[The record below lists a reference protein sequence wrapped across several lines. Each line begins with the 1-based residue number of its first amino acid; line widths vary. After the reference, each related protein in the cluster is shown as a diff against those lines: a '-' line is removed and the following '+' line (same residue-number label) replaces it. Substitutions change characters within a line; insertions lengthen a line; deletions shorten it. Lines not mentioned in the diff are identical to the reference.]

1 MLYQKRARRMEH
13 TAQALAAE
21 IVRVLKRNR
30 VGLLYMED
38 LTGIREDMD
47 FGPGN
52 LLVHNFW
59 VFRKLRRA
67 VEAACARRGIA
78 TEAKP
83 PRGTSSYCAVCCR
96 PIERITRHK
105 AHCPHCSRTWHADA
119 NAAAYMVRL
128 WSPSNGHGVE
138 AQTPAPDTLRWN
150 RHRWVS
156 RAKSAAR
163 MRTAMSGSPAA

>member
-1 MLYQKRARRMEH
+1 MKMLYQNRARRMEH
-13 TAQALAAE
+13 AAQALAVG

-30 VGLLYMED
+30 VGVLYMED

-59 VFRKLRRA
+59 VFRKLRKA

-83 PRGTSSYCAVCCR
+83 PRGTSSYCRWESSDFSPRRRSITVYGAARRAR
-96 PIERITRHK
+96 PVWGS
-105 AHCPHCSRTWHADA
+105 SRYLGFLTA
-119 NAAAYMVRL
+119 L
-128 WSPSNGHGVE
+128 
-138 AQTPAPDTLRWN
+138 T
-150 RHRWVS
+150 VS
-156 RAKSAAR
+156 RRAR
-163 MRTAMSGSPAA
+163 QRSP